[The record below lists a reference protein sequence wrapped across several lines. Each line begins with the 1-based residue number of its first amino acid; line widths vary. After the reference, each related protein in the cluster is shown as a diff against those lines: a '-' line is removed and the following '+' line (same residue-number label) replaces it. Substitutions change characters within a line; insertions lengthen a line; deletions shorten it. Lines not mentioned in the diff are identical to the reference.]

1 MAGYYFR
8 LPPFIQLTPPQQAA
22 ANEPRQIALT
32 GGPGTGKSVVS
43 IWRHI
48 RNYLSNP
55 VKRSMLV
62 TYTTTLKAYLAA
74 CCRNINDDGR
84 PNVGSESS
92 SNVGTSIRNSELI
105 HNTTFA
111 ELIID
116 EAQDLSNDYYSGIPS
131 PLSYGA
137 DDSQILYHDHCSTEA
152 QLHSLFPSN
161 VLCPLDRNFRNTQ
174 RIMQFARQAFPY
186 ANISFNVING
196 LADNV
201 GEKPVLLISN
211 TFDKKNALNFKNIDH
226 SIYYEDQN
234 DFPHG
239 CEIIKNVHITTFK
252 SSKGLEFD
260 TVIIPNFDFIM
271 QLPYYVSA
279 EENMNSEQLERMEET
294 IHRLDNLQK
303 DHDVIVSKL
312 PLSDGLFK
320 VRYRKLMCSWEDMYV
335 AVTRARSNLYLISP
349 KDLPRLNSVIEKEIL

>member
-55 VKRSMLV
+55 VKKSMLV

-74 CCRNINDDGR
+74 CCSNIKEDGY

-92 SNVGTSIRNSELI
+92 SNVGTSIRNTDII
-105 HNTTFA
+105 HNSVFA

-152 QLHSLFPSN
+152 QLHRMFPSN

-174 RIMQFARQAFPY
+174 RIMLFARQAFPY
-186 ANISFNVING
+186 ANISFNI
-196 LADNV
+196 
-201 GEKPVLLISN
+201 
-211 TFDKKNALNFKNIDH
+211 
-226 SIYYEDQN
+226 IYWC
-234 DFPHG
+234 P
-239 CEIIKNVHITTFK
+239 IKNK
-252 SSKGLEFD
+252 C
-260 TVIIPNFDFIM
+260 
-271 QLPYYVSA
+271 Q
-279 EENMNSEQLERMEET
+279 
-294 IHRLDNLQK
+294 
-303 DHDVIVSKL
+303 
-312 PLSDGLFK
+312 
-320 VRYRKLMCSWEDMYV
+320 
-335 AVTRARSNLYLISP
+335 
-349 KDLPRLNSVIEKEIL
+349 